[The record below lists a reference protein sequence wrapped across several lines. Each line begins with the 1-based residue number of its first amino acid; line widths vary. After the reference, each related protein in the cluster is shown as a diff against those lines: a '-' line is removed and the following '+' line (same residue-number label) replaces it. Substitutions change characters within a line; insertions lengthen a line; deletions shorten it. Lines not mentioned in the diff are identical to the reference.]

1 MRRCSD
7 ARDTAKKENHEFL
20 TENQA
25 HDGEK
30 DEQWGGRDENFQVLR
45 PMATMD
51 CRSRIRI
58 RCSWTT
64 MLTLLPVR
72 GACLSMTSNL
82 ICLLSPNTCS
92 PRTIFRRSI
101 GGHLPGDPQQRRW
114 LSMT

>member
-64 MLTLLPVR
+64 MLTLLPGR
-72 GACLSMTSNL
+72 GACLNMRSNST
-82 ICLLSPNTCS
+82 CLLSLNVCSLTMTC
-92 PRTIFRRSI
+92 RRST
-101 GGHLPGDPQQRRW
+101 GEHLLGDPQRKKL
-114 LSMT
+114 LSTR